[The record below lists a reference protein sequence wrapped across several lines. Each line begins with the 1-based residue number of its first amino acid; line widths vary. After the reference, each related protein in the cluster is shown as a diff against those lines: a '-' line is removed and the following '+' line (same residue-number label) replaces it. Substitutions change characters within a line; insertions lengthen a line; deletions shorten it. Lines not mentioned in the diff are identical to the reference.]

1 MKLIINIIGA
11 GHLGKTLGYLLA
23 QEPCV
28 QIGAICNSSAMS
40 TNAAI
45 KFIGNGV
52 YCSNIGE
59 LPPADVT
66 IIATPDDLITEVC
79 VVLSKN
85 PNLKK
90 DSVVM
95 HCSGTLSSEALSS
108 VSKKGCFV
116 ASVHPMRSFAQP
128 EISVTQYQGTY
139 CALEGDEKAIPMVK
153 SLFEKIGSITYEI
166 DKRKKSYYHA
176 AGVFSS
182 NYLITLAHQAL
193 CCMKEAGVDQEI
205 AIPIIANLMRGS
217 ISNLEKTLSPEHAL
231 TGPIQRGDVATI
243 KQHMDA
249 LADTEQK
256 TLYSSLGKTTL
267 TLTNHGSKKRRDIE
281 EALN

>member
-11 GHLGKTLGYLLA
+11 GHLGKTIGYLLA

-28 QIGAICNSSAMS
+28 QIGAICNTSAMS

-45 KFIGNGV
+45 EFIGNGV
-52 YCSNIGE
+52 YCSDIGE

-66 IIATPDDLITEVC
+66 IITTPDDLITEVC

-139 CALEGDEKAIPMVK
+139 CAIEGDEKAIPMLK

-193 CCMKEAGVDQEI
+193 SCMKEAGVKQEI
-205 AIPIIANLMRGS
+205 AIPIIASLMKGS

-256 TLYSSLGKTTL
+256 NLYSSLGKATL
-267 TLTNHGSKKRRDIE
+267 TLTNHGSKKRKDIE
-281 EALN
+281 EILN